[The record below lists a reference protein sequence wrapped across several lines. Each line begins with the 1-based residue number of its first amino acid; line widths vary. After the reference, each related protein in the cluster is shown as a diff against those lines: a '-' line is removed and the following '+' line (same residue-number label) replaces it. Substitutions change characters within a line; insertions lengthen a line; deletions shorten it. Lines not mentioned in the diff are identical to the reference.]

1 MLSGSTTA
9 RSRQDVNKVAPLPPN
24 ARLRYDVVERM
35 LPPGITDVL
44 EVGCGRGAFG
54 IRLAQRYRYVGVEP
68 DQESWTVAQRRISA
82 VAPGEV
88 RNVAASALGA
98 ERFDLVC
105 AFEVL
110 EHLEDDAAALRDW
123 AGRLRAGGWLLLSVP
138 AYQRR
143 YGPWDELVGHF
154 RRYDPDAMIALLAA
168 TGFGEIE
175 IRQYGFPL
183 GHALEAGRNLIG
195 QRRLAAAAALTV
207 DERTARSGRLL
218 QPSSAGMRSA
228 AIRWATAPFLVL
240 QRAFPNTG
248 TGLVIRAR
256 LAAR

>member
-9 RSRQDVNKVAPLPPN
+9 RSRQDVNKVAPLPPT
-24 ARLRYDVVERM
+24 ARLRYDVGERM

-82 VAPGEV
+82 AGPGEV

-110 EHLEDDAAALRDW
+110 EHIEDDAAALRDW
-123 AGRLRAGGWLLLSVP
+123 AGR
-138 AYQRR
+138 
-143 YGPWDELVGHF
+143 
-154 RRYDPDAMIALLAA
+154 
-168 TGFGEIE
+168 
-175 IRQYGFPL
+175 
-183 GHALEAGRNLIG
+183 
-195 QRRLAAAAALTV
+195 
-207 DERTARSGRLL
+207 
-218 QPSSAGMRSA
+218 
-228 AIRWATAPFLVL
+228 
-240 QRAFPNTG
+240 
-248 TGLVIRAR
+248 
-256 LAAR
+256 